1 LWRFSKEE
9 KRLTKKF
16 LMEIKFL
23 YAFLVALKGMIV
35 SVGENLFLGD
45 AFGDIFKVIVAFACF
60 S

>member
-1 LWRFSKEE
+1 
-9 KRLTKKF
+9 
-16 LMEIKFL
+16 MEIKFL